1 MFELIRQHR
10 VLICVQ
16 VSLTLLLALSTI
28 GIPESLKDI
37 NTSACVSFLHH
48 FVQVVAIPCLLIYLP
63 LNLLLYRKKNS
74 RKRIYLLSLVF
85 GFLAGFG
92 SATYTHTISS
102 PGSFLLKLHA
112 EKSTKDTSPT
122 AAQDLETTTSSQH
135 LVNQED
141 DEETSVSFGI
151 HLNGSAA
158 GYETSTGVGIFFA
171 EMFVHGLF
179 YCLLA
184 LILLQYQALRHK
196 HQLKKQLKKQQLDI
210 LTYQLNPHFLFNSL
224 NSIRGMLYEDTE
236 EAKTLLRQFRALF
249 KHHFENKQHLQTL
262 EKEIELCQLYLE
274 LEKVRFEERLVL
286 VWLVDQKALNAILPT
301 MSLFTFIENAIKHGI
316 TPLIYGGKIT
326 IRARVYRGKL
336 TVEVINPIKPGHQAD
351 GTKTGLANLS
361 QRLDLIYGKNS
372 KLSSQIIDEA
382 SYKVSLVIPF
392 SVKKHD

>member
-1 MFELIRQHR
+1 MFKLIRQHR

-28 GIPESLKDI
+28 GIPESLKDLD
-37 NTSACVSFLHH
+37 TSACVSFLHH
-48 FVQVVAIPCLLIYLP
+48 FVQVVLLPCLLIYLP
-63 LNLLLYRKKNS
+63 LNLLLYKKKNS
-74 RKRIYLLSLVF
+74 RKRIYLLSLAF
-85 GFLAGFG
+85 GFLAGLG
-92 SATYTHTISS
+92 SATYTHTVSS
-102 PGSFLLKLHA
+102 PGSFLLKLHV
-112 EKSTKDTSPT
+112 EKTPKEPTTSS
-122 AAQDLETTTSSQH
+122 AQDLANNEPSEH
-135 LVNQED
+135 LVNQEEN
-141 DEETSVSFGI
+141 EETSVSFGI
-151 HLNGSAA
+151 HLNGSAK
-158 GYETSTGVGIFFA
+158 GYETSTGIGIFFA

-184 LILLQYQALRHK
+184 LVLLQYQALRHK

-224 NSIRGMLYEDTE
+224 NSIRGMLYEDTD
-236 EAKTLLRQFRALF
+236 EAKKLLRQFRALF

-316 TPLIYGGKIT
+316 TPLIYGGKVT

-336 TVEVINPIKPGHQAD
+336 TIEVTNPIKPGHQAD

-372 KLSSQIIDEA
+372 KLSSHVIDDTH
-382 SYKVSLVIPF
+382 YQVSLVIPY